1 MKREGAEGK
10 AEGDVVESVGF
21 GGGGGLGNRDGDL
34 NLLGHDVMLLYF
46 HLEELHLSSKAI
58 W

>member
-46 HLEELHLSSKAI
+46 HLEELRLSSKAI
-58 W
+58 